1 MSPLMYLTPWFMA
14 LFTSLPCWDAVL
26 TIWDLL
32 LLDGKLCKRSLIE
45 CSCGATGLD
54 REKRRVFSICQTGQ
68 SVNRT
73 DHFEG
78 MMLQNLEK

>member
-45 CSCGATGLD
+45 CSCGALD
-54 REKRRVFSICQTGQ
+54 RERHRVLFICQTGQ
-68 SVNRT
+68 SVKGTRY
-73 DHFEG
+73 FEG
-78 MMLQNLEK
+78 MVLQNLEK